1 MKYSNWIFS
10 RGTGPGRKLFPK
22 CRKFVWHAK
31 RSRKSPSSWVL
42 LWWNLM
48 KWLIQEPPNVQAV
61 PPRGLSTSWMCCEEC
76 FTTSPP
82 MRQGFRGT
90 LALDVPQCEFQTH
103 ELSFYS
109 LGTAPENG
117 IGTVSSG
124 GLRRK
129 EGHGHD
135 VPAHEKDCKSTCLAT
150 FDNHGHK
157 KPTRSLQSKLWQ
169 FRLWQMKTSLKVG
182 PRWGHEMPSS
192 LSLHQVQVPLII
204 LNVVHWVIR
213 W

>member
-1 MKYSNWIFS
+1 
-10 RGTGPGRKLFPK
+10 
-22 CRKFVWHAK
+22 
-31 RSRKSPSSWVL
+31 
-42 LWWNLM
+42 
-48 KWLIQEPPNVQAV
+48 
-61 PPRGLSTSWMCCEEC
+61 MCCEEC

-157 KPTRSLQSKLWQ
+157 KPTRSLQSKL
-169 FRLWQMKTSLKVG
+169 
-182 PRWGHEMPSS
+182 
-192 LSLHQVQVPLII
+192 
-204 LNVVHWVIR
+204 
-213 W
+213 